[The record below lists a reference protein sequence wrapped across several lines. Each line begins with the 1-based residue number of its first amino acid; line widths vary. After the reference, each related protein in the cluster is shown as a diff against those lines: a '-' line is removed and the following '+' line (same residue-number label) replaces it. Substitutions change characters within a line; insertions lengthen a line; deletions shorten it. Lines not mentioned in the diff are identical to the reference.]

1 MLGESLQVLN
11 PLLEAQINP
20 HWFFNSCFS
29 DEHEE
34 ANMLAGTSIRE
45 KVTPCPENRPA
56 ADKFQK
62 GKRPLVDRTIS
73 PKAKFFVY
81 FRSELPGDRSPKQ
94 AQSWRWQSRNDDS
107 PYLDLDA
114 GL

>member
-1 MLGESLQVLN
+1 
-11 PLLEAQINP
+11 
-20 HWFFNSCFS
+20 
-29 DEHEE
+29 
-34 ANMLAGTSIRE
+34 MLAGTSIRE

-107 PYLDLDA
+107 PYLDPDA
-114 GL
+114 GLEAPHAVRTVQAYPPHARLPGVHTNRWSNSIRIT